1 MVDDELLA
9 CLESLG
15 PCLAST
21 LASRLCAE
29 FGISPAAARKRIQRY
44 KASGKIG
51 AHEMRFKANEQFL
64 YLPWQ
69 EHTDK
74 FSASFIEALTQANS
88 PLADCISI
96 MKARGGLIPENLFPV
111 ISGVPFQGNPKLS
124 SEIIKTILF
133 KRHIVQTA
141 HFPSGKCLR
150 LSSEIIDDLIT
161 ESRMRARLRAEE
173 ILLTALLDWLR
184 LQGFVTAYKA
194 SLRSEVEIPQHGFFA
209 WDLVAPSYISGFTRY
224 DNGSPTPGFVVADV
238 SLGHTMSLSEVQY
251 FINKCGKLR
260 AQGHRP
266 SIAMLIANWFD
277 QDALEAGRKQGLIF
291 TTPKNLF
298 GRDLSDL
305 LLNLETL
312 FDDNIST
319 ISSREQALAEL
330 MEKSKALQH
339 LQGVSAN
346 LAAQNFELVVG
357 HCLSKTRGPV
367 LYNRPFEDIN
377 GGECEVDVL
386 VLQPQNAVI
395 AIECKSKLS
404 GSLVSVKEVE
414 RWFAEVVPA
423 LYKKFV
429 QDQWYQ
435 NASYEFSLWTN
446 SDFHP
451 DAVNRLKQLE
461 QTKRYSVTWKN
472 GQQVKE
478 ELSKYGD
485 TRLLQQ
491 YKTLFIQP

>member
-1 MVDDELLA
+1 MVDDDLLA
-9 CLESLG
+9 CLERIG

-21 LASRLCAE
+21 LASKLCAE
-29 FGISPAAARKRIQRY
+29 FGMTPAAARKRIQRC
-44 KASGKIG
+44 KASGKIV

-88 PLADCISI
+88 PLADCIAI
-96 MKARGGLIPENLFPV
+96 MKARGGLIPESLFPV
-111 ISGVPFQGNPKLS
+111 ISGVPFQGNQKIS
-124 SEIIKTILF
+124 AEIIKTILF
-133 KRHIVQTA
+133 KRRIAQTA
-141 HFPSGKCLR
+141 HFQSGKCLR
-150 LSSEIIDDLIT
+150 LSKEIVEKPIA

-173 ILLTALLDWLR
+173 ILLAALLDWLR

-194 SLRSEVEIPQHGFFA
+194 SLRSESETPQHGFFA
-209 WDLVAPSYISGFTRY
+209 WDLVAPSYISGFTKY
-224 DNGSPTPGFVVADV
+224 DSGSPTPGFIVADV

-266 SIAMLIANWFD
+266 SIAILIADWFD
-277 QDALEAGRKQGLIF
+277 QDALEAGRKRGLIF
-291 TTPKNLF
+291 TTPNNLF
-298 GRDLSDL
+298 GKGLADL
-305 LLNLETL
+305 LLRLEDL

-319 ISSREQALAEL
+319 INSREEALAEL

-339 LQGVSAN
+339 LQGVSVN

-357 HCLSKTRGPV
+357 HCLSKAKGPV
-367 LYNRPFEDIN
+367 LYNRTFDID
-377 GGECEVDVL
+377 GAECEVDVL
-386 VLQPQNAVI
+386 VLQPQTAVT
-395 AIECKSKLS
+395 AIECKSRLS
-404 GSLVSVKEVE
+404 GGLVSVKDVE
-414 RWFAEVVPA
+414 RWFAEIVPA

-429 QDQWYQ
+429 QDDWYK
-435 NASYEFSLWTN
+435 NVIYEFSLWTN

-451 DAVNRLKQLE
+451 DALNRLKQFG

-491 YKTLFIQP
+491 YKILFTQV